1 MSSVARKQRRH
12 PERPRA
18 EVGETKAMVGVPI
31 DEYAVLTTCRM
42 LLESKLKAMK
52 AEAGGERGER
62 GMAFISRAELFF
74 LEEGH

>member
-52 AEAGGERGER
+52 AEAGGERG
-62 GMAFISRAELFF
+62 MTFISRAELFF
-74 LEEGH
+74 LEEGY